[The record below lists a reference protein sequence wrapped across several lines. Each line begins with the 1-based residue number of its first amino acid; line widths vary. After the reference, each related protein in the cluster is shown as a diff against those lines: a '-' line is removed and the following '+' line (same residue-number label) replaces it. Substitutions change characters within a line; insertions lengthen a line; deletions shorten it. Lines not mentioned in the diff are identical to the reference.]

1 MPDGNLFQGDM
12 RMRSGDRKSRQ
23 TPPPARKKGEKP
35 APAPAA
41 DKIFCTECG
50 ATLENFCFSSAAE
63 DLDAVRKTLAQ
74 CRQQGKFSGDFCS
87 KLFIAHPEALSDP
100 QEGSDDDPGA

>member
-1 MPDGNLFQGDM
+1 MK
-12 RMRSGDRKSRQ
+12 SGDWKSKQKR
-23 TPPPARKKGEKP
+23 PSARKKGEKP
-35 APAPAA
+35 GSDPAGR
-41 DKIFCTECG
+41 DIFCTECG

-74 CRQQGKFSGDFCS
+74 CRQQGRFSGDFCS

-100 QEGSDDDPGA
+100 DAGSDDDPGA